1 MTTPENAEALAR
13 IARELGAEVIRG
25 PVRQQADEAGFEVG
39 EVDIGDLLHGL
50 RDQEAI
56 VIIAS
61 LGLTQESPK
70 VCHLCGTRYEGVEC
84 PTCRA
89 EGNKAERIVEETL
102 RWIERRKTG

>member
-13 IARELGAEVIRG
+13 IARELGAKVIRG
-25 PVRQQADEAGFEVG
+25 PVRQQGDEGGFEVG

-50 RDQEAI
+50 KDQEAI

-61 LGLTQESPK
+61 LGLTQESPI
-70 VCHLCGTRYEGVEC
+70 VCHLCGTQHEGVEC

-89 EGNKAERIVEETL
+89 QGDKAERIVEDTL
-102 RWIERRKTG
+102 RCVERRKTD